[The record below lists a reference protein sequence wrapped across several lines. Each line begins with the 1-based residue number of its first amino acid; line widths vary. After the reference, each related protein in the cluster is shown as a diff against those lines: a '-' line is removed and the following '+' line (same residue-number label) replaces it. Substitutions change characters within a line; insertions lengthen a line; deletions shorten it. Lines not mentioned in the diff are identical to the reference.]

1 MNHRQ
6 YFDRVAA
13 DWDSRLREEALA
25 RLRQSVSSLDI
36 TPGARVLDVGC
47 GTGLLLPLLREKV
60 RCTGRIVALDLS
72 REMIRRAQS
81 KGQLALCVR
90 ADAQHLP
97 FADGLF
103 DWVICNAVF
112 PHFPDKRRALAE
124 LRRALRDAEPARGRI
139 GGHLVILHTANRQ
152 RINEIHR
159 SIGGVLSHDA
169 IPQEDEMRLLL
180 SEAGLGQVQMQDEP
194 DRYLVLARRI
204 DG

>member
-13 DWDSRLREEALA
+13 TWDARLPEEALV

-36 TPGARVLDVGC
+36 IPGARVLDVGC
-47 GTGLLLPLLREKV
+47 GTGVLLPLLYEKV
-60 RCTGRIVALDLS
+60 RCTGRIIALDMS
-72 REMIRRAQS
+72 REMIRRARS
-81 KGQLALCVR
+81 KGPLALCVQ

-124 LRRALRDAEPARGRI
+124 LRRVLRDAEPARGRI
-139 GGHLVILHTANRQ
+139 GGHLVILHTANRR

-169 IPQEDEMRLLL
+169 IPKEGEMRLLL
-180 SEAGLGQVQMQDEP
+180 SETGLGQVQMQDEP

-204 DG
+204 DR